1 MNQPKQ
7 PRLASTV
14 VMYRHLSNSQV
25 YMLRRS
31 AKSTFMPNA
40 LVFPGGKIE
49 ESDSESVWDWLSD
62 LSPAQSAQ
70 SLYLDADYKQA
81 RALYIA
87 GIRETFEESGVLL
100 AENKQG
106 ESIDPKRL
114 DSYRKALNSGALQ
127 FEQVVTQLDLRLTLA
142 ALTFFSRWVTPKVES
157 RRFDAFFFLADVT
170 AMAPK
175 ATADGAETE
184 EGRWEQPSEIL
195 EQHHLGR
202 VSLAP
207 PTLRILETLAGT
219 QSNKWNNLRRSN
231 NIGVCPQLVAGEP
244 TPTLALPNDPLF
256 TPSGSTMNRFVYQDG
271 RWHSFGEGF

>member
-1 MNQPKQ
+1 
-7 PRLASTV
+7 
-14 VMYRHLSNSQV
+14 
-25 YMLRRS
+25 
-31 AKSTFMPNA
+31 MPNA
-40 LVFPGGKIE
+40 LVFPGGKLE
-49 ESDSESVWDWLSD
+49 AADSASVWDNLPD
-62 LSPAQSAQ
+62 LSPEQSAQ
-70 SLYLDADYKQA
+70 SLHLGADNKQA

-87 GIRETFEESGVLL
+87 GVRETFEESGVLL
-100 AENKQG
+100 AESKHG

-127 FEQVVTQLDLRLTLA
+127 FEQVITQLDSRLTLA

-157 RRFDAFFFLADVT
+157 RRFDAFFFLVDVT

-195 EQHHLGR
+195 EQHHLNR

-207 PTLRILETLAGT
+207 PTLRILKTLAAHK
-219 QSNKWNNLRRSN
+219 SSEWKDLKRSN
-231 NIGVCPQLVAGEP
+231 NTAICPQFISGEAN
-244 TPTLALPNDPLF
+244 PTLVLPNDPLYI
-256 TPSGSTMNRFVYQDG
+256 PNGNIQNRFVYRNG